1 MVNDN
6 QYIYA
11 VVVHGKL
18 VGADCSA
25 PILMDYASEF

>member
-1 MVNDN
+1 MTIP
-6 QYIYA
+6 IYA
-11 VVVHGKL
+11 VVVHVKL

>member
-1 MVNDN
+1 MTIP
-6 QYIYA
+6 IYA

>member
-1 MVNDN
+1 MTIP
-6 QYIYA
+6 IYA

-18 VGADCSA
+18 VGTGAPA